1 MPFTRDLG
9 PSKNQSTTYDAYGNA
24 EDMSDLVT
32 NIDPD
37 QTLLLSKMKD
47 GNDAVATSF
56 SWTTEGLR
64 PPQKN
69 AHLEKEDYTSQ
80 AVGSM
85 EGLMNYVQNFQ
96 NTGYVTDTQRKVKKV
111 YKEQDEFARQVRIA
125 VTGQARDL
133 EYAIVHGDTRRAGT
147 QSVAPLTGGVPFFM
161 QLQTITATVATDT
174 GIVTCASEHHLKTG
188 DFVYFI
194 ATTMPAGLSQGILY
208 YVRLDDTT
216 PDTKFTIFDEVDD
229 AIENRTANQVKPSTA
244 GTALKVCLNNIKS
257 LGGTADFTVSDINDV
272 MQMCYN
278 RGGNPTTAFMSGA
291 KKRRFSQIV
300 SATATTNRKSG
311 DKKMDI
317 VTDVFT
323 SDFGTITAQAH
334 RMYGDKRI
342 DFMDMQYWKKK
353 WFVRPHQVKNLPKK
367 GTYEE
372 FVLEASFG
380 IEGTQPKAS
389 GSLTDIKR

>member
-1 MPFTRDLG
+1 MAFTRDMG
-9 PSKNQSTTYDAYGNA
+9 PSANQSATYDAYGNA

-37 QTLLLSKMKD
+37 QTMLLSVMKD
-47 GNDAVATSF
+47 GDDAIETSF

-69 AHLEKEDYTSQ
+69 AHLEKEDYKSQ

-85 EGLMNYVQNFQ
+85 EGLTNYIQNFQ
-96 NTGYVTDTQRKVKKV
+96 NTGYVTDTQRKVRKT
-111 YKEQDEFARQVRIA
+111 YKEQDEFTRQVRLA

-133 EYAIVHGDTRRAGT
+133 EYAIVHGDTQRAGT
-147 QSVAPLTGGVPFFM
+147 ATISPLTGGVPYFM
-161 QLQTITATVATDT
+161 QLQTIGATLVTAT
-174 GIVTCASEHHLKTG
+174 GLVTCASAHHLKTG

-194 ATTMPAGLSQGILY
+194 ATTMPTGLKQGVLY
-208 YVRLDDTT
+208 FIHLDDTS
-216 PDTKFTIFDEVDD
+216 PDTAFTLFDEIDD
-229 AIENRTANQVKPSTA
+229 AIENRTANQVKPTTA
-244 GTALKVCLNNIKS
+244 GTELKVCVNNIKS
-257 LGGTADFTVSDINDV
+257 LGNDADFTIDDMNDV

-278 RGGNPTTAFMSGA
+278 RGGNPTVALMSGA

-300 SATATTNRKSG
+300 SAVATTNRKSG

-323 SDFGTITAQAH
+323 SDFGTITAKSH

-342 DFMDMQYWKKK
+342 DFMDMQYWRKK

-380 IEGTQPKAS
+380 VESRQPKAS
-389 GSLTDIKR
+389 GSLIDIKR